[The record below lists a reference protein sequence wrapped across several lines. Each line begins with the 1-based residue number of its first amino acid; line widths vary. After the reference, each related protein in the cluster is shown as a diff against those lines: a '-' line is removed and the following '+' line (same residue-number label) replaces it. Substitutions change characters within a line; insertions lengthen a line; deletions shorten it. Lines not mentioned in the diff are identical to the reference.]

1 MIFDRYFLYR
11 AFEIISLG
19 KETNIYTWNYFI
31 FNMDSS
37 DEEVIVMATI
47 ALAALQ
53 NEPREKSK
61 ENFRSHGCKGGLN
74 LDCLIHYCRK
84 WSFE

>member
-1 MIFDRYFLYR
+1 
-11 AFEIISLG
+11 
-19 KETNIYTWNYFI
+19 
-31 FNMDSS
+31 MDSS

-84 WSFE
+84 